1 MACAVWSARNFMRSR
16 LVWLRSGS
24 IDLVMNCHRF
34 RAEAMRSDV
43 AMKFEHFVV
52 EGVGN

>member
-1 MACAVWSARNFMRSR
+1 MDCKPAT
-16 LVWLRSGS
+16 G
-24 IDLVMNCHRF
+24 MNCHRF